1 MGCTGVIFVVF
12 GFVTLGCT
20 DALYGVW
27 VLSRNVRV
35 FSGMHG
41 FSMVHGCLGGTGVS
55 IGCTGANPFCVTHQP
70 PQIGLQKELTG
81 SYYFSFSTIVKLVSA
96 GQTKR

>member
-1 MGCTGVIFVVF
+1 MVYGFYQEMYGCLAECTGFPW
-12 GFVTLGCT
+12 CM
-20 DALYGVW
+20 GV
-27 VLSRNVRV
+27 
-35 FSGMHG
+35 
-41 FSMVHGCLGGTGVS
+41 LGGTGVS